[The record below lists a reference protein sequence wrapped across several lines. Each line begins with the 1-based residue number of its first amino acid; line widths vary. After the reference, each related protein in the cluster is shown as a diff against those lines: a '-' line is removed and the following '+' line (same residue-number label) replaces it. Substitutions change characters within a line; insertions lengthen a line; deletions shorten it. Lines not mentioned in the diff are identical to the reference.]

1 MARDAH
7 KDRRFNF
14 VPGCGLVFK
23 REAGLP
29 VDRMVSYL
37 VELEYLRTDDLT
49 EFEEVLRQVIAGKSV
64 WSMQRTESE
73 MDYYAGYFEAPDE
86 DEEPEEFQER
96 TPEEIDAYGDIIAF
110 LMGDIEEIPIADDA
124 PITADDP
131 LNCVESTSKGGDTMP
146 LTAKRDLKYH
156 PAAIRARLAKLP
168 PYKRETVKRL
178 ILETLHAMERKRG
191 IDLTAEIQAVSD
203 A

>member
-64 WSMQRTESE
+64 WSMQRT
-73 MDYYAGYFEAPDE
+73 D
-86 DEEPEEFQER
+86 
-96 TPEEIDAYGDIIAF
+96 
-110 LMGDIEEIPIADDA
+110 
-124 PITADDP
+124 